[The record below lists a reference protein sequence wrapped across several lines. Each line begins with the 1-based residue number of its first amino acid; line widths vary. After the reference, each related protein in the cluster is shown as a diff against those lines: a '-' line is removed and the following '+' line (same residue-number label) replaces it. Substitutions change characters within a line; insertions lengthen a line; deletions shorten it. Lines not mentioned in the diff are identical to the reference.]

1 MSDAREDFGLTSN
14 DDISSLNSTNTSA
27 TAAAAAYSKQVPN
40 EIEVLAPNSNLP
52 ETSTSVNEGA
62 EGAREAPNQVQ
73 NRDEPDAEAGV
84 IPDVP
89 GTTGVPGVP
98 VVPGTDIP
106 DVQDAKNVFELEEE
120 DKINF
125 AVAEEASNNAD
136 IIGSSSNDDNSV
148 ASTEDSGVESAAA
161 NGVPEGNSE
170 NVEDIP
176 GVPDITGAPGVQGVP
191 GVPEHPESGEEASK
205 EAPNEVPVDDEV
217 PREVPHEVTLEVRND
232 EVTEVTHKDPNEV
245 TDNAAVSELSAPI
258 TYEARTSSAHVI
270 LATPPRPAVRRSVS
284 PHRRESSQVSQMSQ
298 VSQVS
303 QVSQERTDDLS
314 GSLADVGSK
323 EEDLVVLRP
332 KKRSTPSPRP
342 VPKPR

>member
-170 NVEDIP
+170 NLEDIP
-176 GVPDITGAPGVQGVP
+176 RVPDITGAPGVQ

-205 EAPNEVPVDDEV
+205 EAPNEVLDDDEA

-232 EVTEVTHKDPNEV
+232 EVRNDEVTEVPHKDLNEV
-245 TDNAAVSELSAPI
+245 NDNAAVSELSAPI

-270 LATPPRPAVRRSVS
+270 LATPTTPPRPAIRRSVS
-284 PHRRESSQVSQMSQ
+284 PRRES
-298 VSQVS
+298 SQVS

-314 GSLADVGSK
+314 GTLADVGSK

>member
-40 EIEVLAPNSNLP
+40 EREVLAPNSNVP
-52 ETSTSVNEGA
+52 ENSNEA
-62 EGAREAPNQVQ
+62 TAPEAPIQVQ

-89 GTTGVPGVP
+89 DTTGVPGVPDITGVP

-148 ASTEDSGVESAAA
+148 ASTDDSGVESAAA
-161 NGVPEGNSE
+161 NGVPDGNSE

-176 GVPDITGAPGVQGVP
+176 GVPDITG
-191 GVPEHPESGEEASK
+191 VPEHPESAEEASK
-205 EAPNEVPVDDEV
+205 EAPNEVPDDDEV
-217 PREVPHEVTLEVRND
+217 PREVSHEVTLEVRND

-314 GSLADVGSK
+314 GTLADVGSK